1 MAQSGSIVDLLEA
14 GMKAEN
20 LRQKTIA
27 SNIANIETPGYR
39 RLDIK
44 FEETLTKA
52 LASGGSGNLGAVEA
66 EIHQPQDTPI
76 KSNGN
81 DVSLEA
87 EVGNLVKNSLRY
99 TAYTR
104 LMRKKFDQIQTAIR
118 IGGQ

>member
-14 GMKAEN
+14 GMRAEH

-39 RLDIK
+39 RFDVK
-44 FEETLTKA
+44 FQELLKKA
-52 LASGGSGNLGAVEA
+52 LASGGSP
-66 EIHQPQDTPI
+66 EIGDIEPEVYQPESTPI

-81 DVSLEA
+81 DVNLEA

-104 LMRKKFDQIQTAIR
+104 LMRKKFDQIETALR
-118 IGGQ
+118 MGG

>member
-14 GMKAEN
+14 GMRAER

-39 RLDIK
+39 RLDVK
-44 FEETLTKA
+44 FAELLTKA
-52 LASGGSGNLGAVEA
+52 LASPGSA
-66 EIHQPQDTPI
+66 EVGDIEPEICQPQDTPV
-76 KSNGN
+76 KANGN

-87 EVGNLVKNSLRY
+87 EVGDLVNNSLRY

-104 LMRKKFDQIQTAIR
+104 LMRKKFDQVEAAISFGR
-118 IGGQ
+118 